1 MVLRTD
7 EPAPPPPPS
16 LPGAKYLEDR
26 LALPQVDVALG
37 VPVIATT
44 ITYSL
49 QTLPFDATILGFFGT
64 FEVAISAFFAIEYAA
79 RWYSNSLRLN
89 WVFKPSSLIDLA
101 SFLPLVLTFA
111 FGDDGAK
118 MLELAPSLALLRL
131 LRVLR
136 LQRYVSDRESFLR
149 LQQAFGIEPFDV
161 RPYQI
166 EAARVLSSL
175 FTLVFIATGLI
186 YEAEH
191 VVNPKIPDFF
201 TALYFGLTTLTTV
214 GFGDIYPITFQGR
227 LVVCLSIL
235 VGVAVVP
242 VQLVSLAEALSSGL
256 SARADSKATATV
268 GDAVDVDATDADAD
282 ADADADGDAAA
293 VRARLSELQR
303 LHEDGLVSQANFEER
318 QAEILQDL

>member
-1 MVLRTD
+1 MRLANPRLVLTTD
-7 EPAPPPPPS
+7 ELQPPPPPRFGI

-26 LALPQVDVALG
+26 LARPQVEVALG
-37 VPVIATT
+37 LPVIATT

-49 QTLPFDATILGFFGT
+49 QTLALPPTMLGFFAT
-64 FEVAISAFFAIEYAA
+64 FEVAISVFFAIEYAV

-89 WVFKPSSLIDLA
+89 WVLKPSSLIDLA
-101 SFLPLVLTFA
+101 SFLPLVLTYA
-111 FGDDGAK
+111 FGDDAAT
-118 MLELAPSLALLRL
+118 MLQMAPSLAFLRL

-136 LQRYVSDRESFLR
+136 LQRYVADRDSFQR

-166 EAARVLSSL
+166 EVARVLSSL

-242 VQLVSLAEALSSGL
+242 VQLVSLAEALASGFGE
-256 SARADSKATATV
+256 SKAAAP
-268 GDAVDVDATDADAD
+268 GDAIDTDATTD
-282 ADADADGDAAA
+282 AA
-293 VRARLSELQR
+293 VRARLSELKK
-303 LHEDGLVSQANFEER
+303 LHADGLVSQSNFERR